1 MRRLFFVSA
10 LLLPMA
16 AAAQGIVFDL
26 PTLTYYPAPADPV
39 PVGQACTQPNALA
52 TVCTAPA
59 G

>member
-1 MRRLFFVSA
+1 MRRLFLVSA

-26 PTLTYYPAPADPV
+26 PTLTYPAHADPV
-39 PVGQACTQPNALA
+39 PVGQACTQANALA
-52 TVCTAPA
+52 MVCTAPA